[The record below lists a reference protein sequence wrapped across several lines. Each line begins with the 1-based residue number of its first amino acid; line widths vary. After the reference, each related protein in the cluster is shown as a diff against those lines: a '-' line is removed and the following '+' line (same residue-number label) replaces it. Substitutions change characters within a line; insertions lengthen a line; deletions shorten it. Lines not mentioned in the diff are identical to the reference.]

1 MRYTWI
7 NARRVQAD
15 RARVDSTF
23 AGIALMVWPRRL
35 LERSEDSRI
44 EIQLFIS
51 IRPNGNGI
59 EFDFHFV
66 Q

>member
-15 RARVDSTF
+15 RARVDSVF
-23 AGIALMVWPRRL
+23 GGIALMVWPRRL

-51 IRPNGNGI
+51 IRPNGI